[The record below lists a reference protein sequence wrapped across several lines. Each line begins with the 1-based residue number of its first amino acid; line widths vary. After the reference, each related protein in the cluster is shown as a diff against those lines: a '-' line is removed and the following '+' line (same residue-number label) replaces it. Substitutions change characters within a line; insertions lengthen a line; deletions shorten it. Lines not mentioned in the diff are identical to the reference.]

1 VNFESKD
8 LHFFRKV
15 EALQKC
21 LDEERVRHKI
31 QIENLET
38 STLLKSEAHPENFQN
53 GGATS
58 NLSQEE
64 KSHFESEIQLL
75 QQTLSQEREKQR
87 EEIEGSVFKL
97 QERDSEIKHLKEK
110 VQDSEKLQL
119 EIESLQNA
127 LFDEKSKYKK
137 HVQNSRSEVDELK
150 KQFQVSISSTLYVR
164 IFLYECHFSS
174 YVLALLKNSYEKGAR
189 ITLMKL
195 TTQIE
200 IDHLRENVGRL
211 QEENRIATQARL
223 EVENILSGERDN
235 QNRRIDEIGLSLAT
249 AEQERDQLRREVER
263 LEEEVKLGGEV
274 ESDQVRTLQN
284 SLKEEREKHEQK
296 IAELSY
302 KLKADHEEDKLLLQ
316 TDFQ

>member
-1 VNFESKD
+1 MNFESKD

-150 KQFQVSISSTLYVR
+150 KQFQ
-164 IFLYECHFSS
+164 
-174 YVLALLKNSYEKGAR
+174 
-189 ITLMKL
+189 
-195 TTQIE
+195 IE

-211 QEENRIATQARL
+211 QEENRIAIQARL
-223 EVENILSGERDN
+223 EVENVLSGERDN

-316 TDFQ
+316 TDFQSKVDQVSIQC